1 MFLYLYNNEA
11 NVLIWCIIISPC
23 VQYMVVLV
31 VFIICYSDDFYDG
44 SVPQWK
50 FDINK
55 VGGGIVMDGAIH
67 WIRPLRLL

>member
-1 MFLYLYNNEA
+1 MFNTWWYLK
-11 NVLIWCIIISPC
+11 P
-23 VQYMVVLV
+23 V